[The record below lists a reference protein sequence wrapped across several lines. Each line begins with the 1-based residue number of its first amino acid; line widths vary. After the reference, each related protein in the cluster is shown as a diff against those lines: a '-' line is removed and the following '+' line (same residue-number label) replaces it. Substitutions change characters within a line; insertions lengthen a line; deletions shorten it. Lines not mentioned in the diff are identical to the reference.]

1 VADGSSPNF
10 SVGKNRAA
18 ILQQHSR
25 ASAKER
31 RRASI
36 AKRKHSTAGMRRL
49 AASIATRTLRRRL
62 ACYALGDKVPDT
74 GAAAFIAPSAS
85 IVGSVDVADDASVWY
100 NCTIRGDV
108 ASISIGARTNVQDG
122 TTIHVDSDALGGSGS
137 TPTVIGADC
146 TIGHMALLHACRLGD
161 GAFVGMNATLMSHT
175 TIEPGGMLAAGALL
189 TAGKTIKS
197 GELWGGAPA
206 KFMRPLKP
214 GEAAFILESAR
225 AYVGFAR
232 THAAGIREMPSTDE
246 AATAA
251 TGAPRWR

>member
-1 VADGSSPNF
+1 
-10 SVGKNRAA
+10 
-18 ILQQHSR
+18 
-25 ASAKER
+25 
-31 RRASI
+31 
-36 AKRKHSTAGMRRL
+36 MRRL
-49 AASIATRTLRRRL
+49 AASISKRELPPPRRLASIATRALPPPRRLASIAKRTLPRRRL

-74 GAAAFIAPSAS
+74 AAAAFVAPSAS
-85 IVGSVDVADDASVWY
+85 IIGAVDVADDASVWY

-108 ASISIGARTNVQDG
+108 AAISIGPRTNVQDG
-122 TTIHVDSDALGGSGS
+122 TVIHVDSDALGGSGS

-146 TIGHMALLHACRLGD
+146 TIGHMALLHACTLGD
-161 GAFVGMNATLMSHT
+161 GAFVGMNATMMSHT

-189 TAGKTIKS
+189 TAGKTVGS
-197 GELWGGAPA
+197 GELWGGSPA

-232 THAAGIREMPSTDE
+232 THAAGIREMPSRDE

-251 TGAPRWR
+251 SSAPRWR